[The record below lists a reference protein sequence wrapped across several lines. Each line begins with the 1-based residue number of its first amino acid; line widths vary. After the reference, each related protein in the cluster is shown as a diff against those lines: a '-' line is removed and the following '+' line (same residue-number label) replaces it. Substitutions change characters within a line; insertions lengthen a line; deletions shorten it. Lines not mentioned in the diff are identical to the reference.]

1 MQPLLRFFSIQT
13 QLQEVQLKEKQLET
27 IVEMGKN
34 TQSHGS
40 FSEDDRKSI
49 KQDIVLLEDSFS
61 ALKVKMGEKLKR

>member
-27 IVEMGKN
+27 SVEMGKN